1 MDEKSLRVDGK
12 IGPVTLVRDW
22 PLFGLRIETPRL
34 VLSYPTDADFDDLNA
49 VVDRGIH
56 DPELMP
62 FAIPW
67 TDDPPEVRARNS
79 LQFWWGLRAG
89 WKPARWQLA
98 LVVRE
103 GGEAVGVQ
111 SLHATDFA
119 ITRQVETGSWLG
131 RSYQGRG
138 IGKEMRAA
146 VLELAFARM
155 GAERATSGAW
165 DDNPASLRVSRQL
178 GYVENGDDIM
188 ARRARPARHIRLV
201 LHRQV
206 WENNRRREIQIHGLE
221 PCLPMFGLA

>member
-1 MDEKSLRVDGK
+1 MRLGGK
-12 IGPVTLVRDW
+12 ISRVTLVRDW
-22 PLFGLRIETPRL
+22 PLFGLRLETPRL
-34 VLSYPTDADFDDLNA
+34 MLSYPTDADFEALNA

-67 TDDPPEVRARNS
+67 TDDPPDVRPRNS

-89 WKPARWQLA
+89 WKPAQWHLP

-103 GGEAVGVQ
+103 GGEVVGVQ
-111 SLHATDFA
+111 SLHGTDFA
-119 ITRQVETGSWLG
+119 VTRQVETGSWLG
-131 RSYQGRG
+131 RSYQGQG

-146 VLELAFARM
+146 VLELAFAGL

-165 DDNPASLRVSRQL
+165 EDNPASLRVSRAL

-188 ARRARPARHIRLV
+188 ARRGRPARHIRLL

-206 WENNRRREIQIHGLE
+206 WEQHRRRDIGIHGLE
-221 PCLPMFGLA
+221 PCLPMFGVA